1 MAEMGDY
8 YWKAGACCK
17 SAVICAKDLEGKT
30 LFKVFDSFFDS
41 RGLLASVYCLLQIPG
56 VAHFSKPQE
65 PVHKQAQIVCK
76 YSSFSMRRLK
86 TESQESEDV

>member
-41 RGLLASVYCLLQIPG
+41 RVYLLVYT
-56 VAHFSKPQE
+56 AFYKS
-65 PVHKQAQIVCK
+65 PV
-76 YSSFSMRRLK
+76 
-86 TESQESEDV
+86 